1 MLNMHDTKVKSGIFL
16 YLILFILP
24 SNSYSQN
31 SSFKS
36 RYNIKMGYSRYIS
49 NTLKNHEHVYFNNYK
64 LEFNYKVLR
73 HLEAGIYIGYSK
85 FDVIKIN
92 FADTIFYHKNQP
104 ALFYGIN
111 CNYHLLPFLVKKESK
126 FDLYITGKMG
136 GFYLN
141 SNEGYFPQGNDSE
154 YSIGIGASFYVFK
167 NIGVFS
173 EYTYGKY
180 YFMDNDNLKW
190 GVSIKL

>member
-1 MLNMHDTKVKSGIFL
+1 
-16 YLILFILP
+16 
-24 SNSYSQN
+24 
-31 SSFKS
+31 
-36 RYNIKMGYSRYIS
+36 
-49 NTLKNHEHVYFNNYK
+49 
-64 LEFNYKVLR
+64 VLR
-73 HLEAGIYIGYSK
+73 HLEAGLYIGYSK

-92 FADTIFYHKNQP
+92 FADTIFYHKKQP

-111 CNYHLLPFLVKKESK
+111 CNYHLMPLVKEESK

-141 SNEGYFPQGNDSE
+141 SKEGYFPNGNSPE
-154 YSIGIGASFYVFK
+154 YAIGIGATFWVFK